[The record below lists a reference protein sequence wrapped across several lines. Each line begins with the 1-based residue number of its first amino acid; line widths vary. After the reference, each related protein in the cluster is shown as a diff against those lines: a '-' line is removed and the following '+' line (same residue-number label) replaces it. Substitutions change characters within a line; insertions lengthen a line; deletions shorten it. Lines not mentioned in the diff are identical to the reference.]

1 MRRMTMGTSL
11 TLALT
16 LTAGA
21 VLSMGTMVQ
30 AADDDM
36 MSQCTHE
43 PRVLEDMLDLFG
55 TVHPEGA
62 GEAASLEA
70 NDAAM
75 GETPDLP
82 RGHSADQ
89 MTRAAAQESVSV
101 LIACFNAGHL
111 LAGWGGVTDEF
122 LVSQIDSAIFDEDFV
137 AQIEAGPVP
146 LPDDQHTR
154 ILDFGDT
161 LVLEDGDVAVV
172 AHYHGPAQPGEGL
185 DGVETDMFILRNVD
199 GDWLLNAV
207 IENLE
212 STHGLVGTE
221 AP

>member
-1 MRRMTMGTSL
+1 MRRPTIGTAL
-11 TLALT
+11 TLAVT
-16 LTAGA
+16 LTAGG
-21 VLSMGTMVQ
+21 VLSMGAVVH
-30 AADDDM
+30 AADDEM
-36 MSQCTHE
+36 MSQCSHE
-43 PRVLEDMLDLFG
+43 PRVLEEMLELFG

-75 GETPDLP
+75 GQTPDLP

-89 MTRAAAQESVSV
+89 AMRAAVQGSVSE

-146 LPDDQHTR
+146 LPEEEHTR
-154 ILDFGDT
+154 VLEFGDT
-161 LVLEDGDVAVV
+161 LVLENGDVAVV
-172 AHYHGPAQPGEGL
+172 AHYQGPAQPGEGI
-185 DGVETDMFILRNVD
+185 DGVETDMFILRDVG

-212 STHGLVGTE
+212 STHGLPGTE